1 MTHGV
6 LVPMRDLPMAPKLSC
21 RRTQRLTKERRPR
34 PTRRRSRPVYA
45 VSVYVCKRV
54 RLQVTCLSQCA
65 HVLYIASTCQ
75 PVGPA
80 KAAEVK
86 EAEADEKKN
95 RAQQANVCN
104 HCVRLHA
111 CITCC
116 FHTSTHWPRRG
127 RRREGGRGRREEEE
141 EDAAGR
147 CVPLM
152 VHACV

>member
-111 CITCC
+111 CVLHVA
-116 FHTSTHWPRRG
+116 FTHRPIG
-127 RRREGGRGRREEEE
+127 PAEADEGKEAE
-141 EDAAGR
+141 AGEKKKKR
-147 CVPLM
+147 TQQADVC
-152 VHACV
+152 H